1 MIQTIKPLKR
11 IPMANENK
19 MVTRAA
25 GVIGLATFASR
36 IMGFLRDMATAWF
49 FGAGLLSD
57 AFFVAFRIPNMLRRL
72 LAEGSLSMVFVP
84 VFTEYLTGKGR
95 DEAFRMAFAM
105 FRFLSVVLV
114 AVTLAGILFSPGI
127 VRLMAPGFGGEKLV
141 LTVFLTRIMFPY
153 VFFICLVALCMGMLN
168 VLGHFAAPALAPVLL
183 NLAMIGGM
191 IFIAPHMQE
200 PVVGLAIGVIIGGI
214 LQLALQAPFMWRH
227 GFRFYRKTAF
237 FHPGVQRVV
246 LLMGPAVIGAA
257 VHQIN
262 IFVGTLLASLLP
274 EGSVS
279 YLYYADR
286 LVEFPLGIFAI
297 SLSVAVLPSLS
308 RQAAARDFDAMSQTF
323 SHAMNLTFFITL
335 PAMVGLIIMSKPIIA
350 LLFQHG
356 AFDAESTHDT
366 AFALICYSSGL
377 WAYSAVRILVSTFY
391 SLQDTRTPV
400 KMATIAIIANILLS
414 LALMGKLLH
423 GGLALATALASMIN
437 FCLLAYALR
446 EKMGSLGWKKMI
458 VPVFKSVICS
468 LVMGAG
474 LWTLLAWF
482 PTPEHFSKIAA
493 FTRVMGG
500 VGVGMILYI
509 AAAVL
514 LKCRELN
521 DMLAMFKKG

>member
-1 MIQTIKPLKR
+1 MTT
-11 IPMANENK
+11 ENRR
-19 MVTRAA
+19 VGRAA
-25 GVIGLATFASR
+25 GVIGMATLASR
-36 IMGFLRDMATAWF
+36 VMGFLRDMVTAWF
-49 FGAGLLSD
+49 FGAGRLSD

-84 VFTEYLTGKGR
+84 VFTEYLTGKRR

-105 FRFLSVVLV
+105 FRLLSVVLV

-127 VRLMAPGFGGEKLV
+127 VRLMAPGFGGEKLA
-141 LTVFLTRIMFPY
+141 LTVLLTRIMFPY

-237 FHPGVQRVV
+237 YHPGVHRII

-308 RQAAARDFDAMSQTF
+308 RQATARDFDALSNTF
-323 SHAMNLTFFITL
+323 THAMNLTFFISL
-335 PAMVGLIIMSKPIIA
+335 PAMTGLIILSQPIVA

-356 AFDAESTHDT
+356 AFDTESTRAT
-366 AFALICYSSGL
+366 AFALVCYSSGL
-377 WAYSAVRILVSTFY
+377 WAYSAVRILVAAFY

-400 KMATIAIIANILLS
+400 KMAMIAITANILLS
-414 LALMGKLLH
+414 LALMGHLLH

-437 FCLLAYALR
+437 FSLLAYALR
-446 EKMGSLGWKKMI
+446 KKMGPLGWQKMI
-458 VPVFKSVICS
+458 VSICKSVVCS

-474 LWTLLAWF
+474 LWMYLTWFPAVDHVSKTGTLL
-482 PTPEHFSKIAA
+482 
-493 FTRVMGG
+493 RVMGG
-500 VGVGMILYI
+500 VGAGIILYI
-509 AAAVL
+509 TAAVML
-514 LKCRELN
+514 RCRELN
-521 DMLAMFKKG
+521 DILSMFKKG

>member
-1 MIQTIKPLKR
+1 ML
-11 IPMANENK
+11 NENK
-19 MVTRAA
+19 RVTRAA
-25 GVIGLATFASR
+25 GIIGMATLASR
-36 IMGFLRDMATAWF
+36 IMGFLRDMVTAWF
-49 FGAGLLSD
+49 FGAGRLSD

-84 VFTEYLTGKGR
+84 VFTEYLSGKGR
-95 DEAFRMAFAM
+95 DEAFRMAYAM

-114 AVTLAGILFSPGI
+114 AVTLAGILFSPAI
-127 VRLMAPGFGGEKLV
+127 VRLMAPGFDGEKLA
-141 LTVFLTRIMFPY
+141 LTVLLTRIMFPY
-153 VFFICLVALCMGMLN
+153 VFFICLVALCMGILN

-191 IFIAPHMQE
+191 VFIAPHME
-200 PVVGLAIGVIIGGI
+200 KPVMGLALGVIIGGI
-214 LQLALQAPFMWRH
+214 LQLALQVPFLWRN
-227 GFRFYRKTAF
+227 GFRFYVKTPF
-237 FHPGVQRVV
+237 FHPGVKRVL

-308 RQAAARDFDAMSQTF
+308 RQAADRDFDAMSHTF
-323 SHAMNLTFFITL
+323 AHAMNLTFFITL
-335 PAMVGLIIMSKPIIA
+335 PAMVGLIIMSSPIIA

-356 AFDAESTHDT
+356 AFDAESTNAT

-377 WAYSAVRILVSTFY
+377 WAFSAVRILVSAFY

-400 KMATIAIIANILLS
+400 KMASIAIVANILLS
-414 LALMGKLLH
+414 LALMGRLLH
-423 GGLALATALASMIN
+423 GGLALATALASMLN
-437 FCLLAYALR
+437 FFLLAYALR
-446 EKMGSLGWKKMI
+446 KKMGSLGWQKMI

-468 LVMGAG
+468 FVMGAG
-474 LWTLLAWF
+474 LWMFMGWLG
-482 PTPEHFSKIAA
+482 TPDDFSKIDA
-493 FTRVMGG
+493 FRRVLAGIG
-500 VGVGMILYI
+500 VGITLYLVP
-509 AAAVL
+509 AL
-514 LKCRELN
+514 MLKCREL
-521 DMLAMFKKG
+521 DHMLAMFKKG